1 MEKKNGFRGV
11 VWDVDGT
18 LIDSEPLHYQALL
31 AVCGRY
37 GRHVDEETNR
47 EMLGLSLA
55 AVWDTLGAAG
65 ISFDTTRDGWIGE
78 ILDYYVDNVCT
89 SMARPGARDTV
100 QMLAANG
107 VAQAAVSTAE
117 RRIVMAN
124 LEAVGVRSAMRFA
137 IGREDIARTKPDPDP
152 YIAAAERLALP
163 PSQCVAVEDTPTGV
177 ASARAA
183 GMFVVAFPNA
193 MTSEL
198 DFSKADLRVERL
210 AEVPWQEL
218 GLAGE

>member
-1 MEKKNGFRGV
+1 MERRFFRGV

-31 AVCGRY
+31 TVCGRY
-37 GRHVDEETNR
+37 GRNVDEETNR

-55 AVWDTLGAAG
+55 AVWDFLGAAG
-65 ISFDTTRDGWIGE
+65 TSFATTREAWIAE
-78 ILDYYVDNVCT
+78 ILDYYVDNVST

-100 QMLAANG
+100 EMLAANG

-117 RRIVMAN
+117 RRVVMAN
-124 LEAVGVRSAMRFA
+124 LDAVGVRNAMQFA

-152 YIAAAERLALP
+152 YIAAAKRLALP
-163 PSQCVAVEDTPTGV
+163 PSQCVAVEDTPAGV

-193 MTSEL
+193 MTCEL
-198 DFSKADLRVERL
+198 DFSMADLRVEHL
-210 AEVPWQEL
+210 VEVPWRQL
-218 GLAGE
+218 GLASE